1 MKVLSLLQKFIIMYS
16 CEDLER
22 FYFQYQTEAL
32 SHRES
37 EVLNYLNRFWNE
49 IFALLDDGGTADR

>member
-1 MKVLSLLQKFIIMYS
+1 MYS